1 MAQPAFV
8 LDCQRLKDPQL
19 AEIDQI
25 ARVQLAAQS
34 RGCELELRNAN
45 EALLELIAFAGL
57 TEVLGVEV
65 QGQAEEREQ
74 PRGVEEERQLGDSP
88 I

>member
-8 LDCQRLKDPQL
+8 LDCQRLKDPRL

-25 ARVQLAAQS
+25 ARLRLAAQC
-34 RGCELELRNAN
+34 RGCELELRNAS

-57 TEVLGVEV
+57 ADVLGVEV
-65 QGQAEEREQ
+65 QGQSEEGEQ
-74 PRGVEEERQLGDSP
+74 PRGVEEEGQLGDSP
-88 I
+88 V